1 MLTETDMSCRKI
13 ICKEIICK
21 ERIIMKKVLTIAGSD
36 CSGGAG
42 IQADLKTM
50 TAHKVYGMSVIT
62 ALTAQNTTGVYG
74 IADTDSEFVGKQID
88 CVFEDIRP
96 DAVKI
101 GMVSNK
107 DIIVTIAEKL
117 KEYNA
122 SNIVVDP
129 VMISTS
135 GKPLLS
141 SDAMDNLI
149 RLLLPVGTVITP
161 NIPEAE
167 SISGLAIH
175 NARDMEKAARLIGEK
190 CKVAVLVKGGH
201 SINDANDLLYE
212 AGELTWFNT
221 KKVDN
226 DNTHGTGCT
235 LSSAIACNLAY
246 GLSLK
251 ESVKNAK
258 EYITAAIGAGLNLG
272 KGSGPLNH
280 MCCLTSKFEANLNT
294 ISEKDILKKTVAI
307 TNRHLCQGD
316 FLSQIELLCKR
327 GVSSVILR
335 EKDMTEKEYEALAE
349 KVIAIGRAYNTP
361 IILHTFVN
369 AAERLG
375 NMAIHLSMTDF
386 KKMLENKIN
395 SNKST
400 GTGFK
405 IIGVSTHTL
414 EEAQEAQRLGA
425 TYITA
430 SHIYETDCKKGLEP
444 KGIQYLKNVS
454 EAVSIPVYALGG
466 INFNNI
472 NEPLEAGAERV
483 CMMSEM
489 MKMK

>member
-1 MLTETDMSCRKI
+1 
-13 ICKEIICK
+13 
-21 ERIIMKKVLTIAGSD
+21 MKKVLTIAGSD

-50 TAHKVYGMSVIT
+50 TAHKVYGMTVIT

-74 IADTDSEFVGKQID
+74 IMDATSEFVEKQID

-107 DIIVTIAEKL
+107 DIIVAIAEKL

-122 SNIVVDP
+122 LNIVVDP

-141 SDAMDNLI
+141 PDAMDNLI
-149 RLLLPVGTVITP
+149 NVLLPIGTVITP

-167 SISGLAIH
+167 SISGSTIE
-175 NARDMEKAARLIGEK
+175 NAEDMEKAARLIGEK
-190 CKVAVLVKGGH
+190 CRVAVLIKGGH

-246 GLSLK
+246 GCSLK

-258 EYITAAIGAGLNLG
+258 EYITEAIGAGLNLG
-272 KGSGPLNH
+272 KGSGPLDH
-280 MCCLTSKFEANLNT
+280 MCCITSKFKANVNA
-294 ISEKDILKKTVAI
+294 ISKKDIYSKTVAI
-307 TNRHLCQGD
+307 TNRHLCEGE

-349 KVIAIGRAYNTP
+349 KVIAIGKAYDTH
-361 IILHTFVN
+361 IILHSFVN
-369 AAERLG
+369 VAERLG
-375 NMAIHLSMTDF
+375 NMAIHLSMPDF
-386 KKMLENKIN
+386 MKMMENKSN
-395 SNKST
+395 SNKNT

-414 EEAQEAQRLGA
+414 EEAAEAERLGA

-444 KGIQYLKNVS
+444 KGIEYLKEVS

-466 INFNNI
+466 INFNNM
-472 NEPLEAGAERV
+472 NEALEAGAEKV
-483 CMMSEM
+483 CMMSEL